1 MTQVLYGLGLGKE
14 GKLRLG
20 VSAILFNDDGKFLL
34 TQRTDNGQ
42 WCLPG
47 GAVESGETVAEACE
61 REVFEE
67 TGLNVRVKRLVGV
80 YSHSDQLV
88 VYKDGNKA
96 FIVAIHF
103 EVERT
108 GGMHGLSNE
117 TTDFGYFSVD
127 EMEKLEMLGRHK
139 ERILDTFKNQAEAVI
154 KYTLIRNIYNQHDTG
169 SRAESTKPA
178 HHPDRVGHSTL
189 HRMDPA
195 RLNRH
200 PHHHHAQP
208 DRCARAG
215 GCSFRFQQ

>member
-1 MTQVLYGLGLGKE
+1 MTQVFYGSGLGKE

-20 VSAILFNDDGKFLL
+20 VSAIFFDQDGKFLL

-47 GAVESGETVAEACE
+47 GAVESGESVAEACE

-80 YSHSDQLV
+80 YSHPDQLI

-103 EVERT
+103 EAEVI
-108 GGMHGLSNE
+108 GGELGLSNE
-117 TTDFGYFSVD
+117 TTDFGYFTLE

-139 ERILDTFKNQAEAVI
+139 ERVLDTFENHQQAVI
-154 KYTLIRNIYNQHDTG
+154 K
-169 SRAESTKPA
+169 
-178 HHPDRVGHSTL
+178 
-189 HRMDPA
+189 
-195 RLNRH
+195 
-200 PHHHHAQP
+200 
-208 DRCARAG
+208 
-215 GCSFRFQQ
+215 